1 VSDVAERV
9 RRFIIDDLGWEGTAD
24 QLTDDLPL
32 IHEGVLDSL
41 GILSLVTFLE
51 SAYGM
56 DVEDSEILPANLG
69 TIGSIERYVLAKKGP
84 VAGQPTAHR

>member
-1 VSDVAERV
+1 MNNVAERV
-9 RRFIIDDLGWEGTAD
+9 RQFIIDDLGWEGTAD

-41 GILSLVTFLE
+41 GILTLVTFLE

-56 DVEDSEILPANLG
+56 EVEDSEILPANLG
-69 TIGSIERYVLAKKGP
+69 TIGNIERYVLAKKGSM
-84 VAGQPTAHR
+84 VSQPTAQR

>member
-1 VSDVAERV
+1 VNNVAEQV
-9 RRFIIDDLGWEGTAD
+9 RQFIIDDLGWEGTAD

-41 GILSLVTFLE
+41 GILTLVTFLE

-56 DVEDSEILPANLG
+56 EVEDSEILPANLG
-69 TIGSIERYVLAKKGP
+69 TIGNIERYVLAKKGSA
-84 VAGQPTAHR
+84 VSQPTAQR

>member
-1 VSDVAERV
+1 VNDVAERV
-9 RRFIIDDLGWEGTAD
+9 RQFVIDDLGWEGTID

-41 GILSLVTFLE
+41 GILTLVTFLE

-56 DVEDSEILPANLG
+56 EVEDSEILPANLG
-69 TIGSIERYVLAKKGP
+69 TIGNIERYVLAKKGLA
-84 VAGQPTAHR
+84 VSQPTAQR

>member
-1 VSDVAERV
+1 MTDVAERV
-9 RRFIIDDLGWEGTAD
+9 RSFIIDDLGWEGTPD

-41 GILSLVTFLE
+41 GILTLVTFLE

-69 TIGSIERYVLAKKGP
+69 TIGSIERYVLAKKGSA
-84 VAGQPTAHR
+84 VSQPTAQR